1 MYCTDYED
9 HVQTIILVLH
19 RLWRSCTHNNPC
31 TVQIMKIVYNKP
43 CLESKGWSCTDPVS
57 LLHIKTISSHL
68 FPRQLYNLKGT
79 VSVISWYFIIFL
91 FVMIWYLILK
101 TFIPVSRIF
110 DHEDDISIFSR
121 NVRKSSASEILFLK
135 NQTKILWNWTLP
147 LKEM

>member
-9 HVQTIILVLH
+9 HVQTIILVLY

-43 CLESKGWSCTDPVS
+43 CLESKGWSCTDHVS

-79 VSVISWYFIIFL
+79 VRVISWYFIIF
-91 FVMIWYLILK
+91 
-101 TFIPVSRIF
+101 FICHDLTVNFKNIYSCFEDFWSWRRHFHIFQECSRIQRQRN
-110 DHEDDISIFSR
+110 IIF
-121 NVRKSSASEILFLK
+121 KKTKQKYYEI
-135 NQTKILWNWTLP
+135 
-147 LKEM
+147 